1 MAPKQGRAFQP
12 LFPGLAPLGPEK
24 VGEPSKILACD
35 PGSQKIGFAL
45 VSRAF
50 GQGGSSRA
58 IAQAWQIR
66 AKGSDPLEARIL
78 TLCTQ
83 ARPIMR
89 AALEAGASCLVIERS
104 APISRGGKGTGALN
118 VAWVMGLALGAIA
131 GAWSLSG
138 APCHYVQASA
148 WRSALKGFLVPVGHD
163 YKAPAIQLCRT
174 AFGLDQ
180 IEEDAAQ
187 AVCLGYAC
195 LFKSALLSGEEEP

>member
-1 MAPKQGRAFQP
+1 MKKPKNRAFVP
-12 LFPGLAPLGPEK
+12 LFPGLAPLPPEK
-24 VGEPSKILACD
+24 PGEPSKILACD
-35 PGSQKIGFAL
+35 PGSQKIGLAL

-50 GQGGSSRA
+50 EKGGPRA
-58 IAQAWQIR
+58 VAQAWQIKAR
-66 AKGSDPLEARIL
+66 TADPLHLRIQS
-78 TLCTQ
+78 LCAQ

-89 AALEAGASCLVIERS
+89 QALDAGATCLVIERS

-138 APCHYVQASA
+138 APCHYIQASA
-148 WRSALKGFLVPVGHD
+148 WRSALKGFLVPEERD

-195 LFKSALLSGEEEP
+195 LFKPSLLDSEEGP

>member
-1 MAPKQGRAFQP
+1 MKKSMPLPRQ
-12 LFPGLAPLGPEK
+12 LFPGLAPLGPERA
-24 VGEPSKILACD
+24 GEPSKILACD

-45 VSRAF
+45 VARAF
-50 GQGGSSRA
+50 DQRGSRA

-66 AKGSDPLEARIL
+66 AKASDPLEARIL

-83 ARPIMR
+83 ARTIMR
-89 AALEAGASCLVIERS
+89 QALEAGASCLVIERS

-131 GAWSLSG
+131 GIWSLSG

-148 WRSALKGFLVPVGHD
+148 WRSALKGFLVPVEHD
-163 YKAPAIQLCRT
+163 YKAPAIQLCKT
-174 AFGLDQ
+174 AFGMDT

-195 LFKSALLSGEEEP
+195 LLKPSLLAGKEDL

>member
-1 MAPKQGRAFQP
+1 MSKAKPAFQGH
-12 LFPGLAPLGPEK
+12 LWRSAPLGLEK
-24 VGEPSKILACD
+24 EGAPSKILACD

-45 VSRAF
+45 VSRTPDI
-50 GQGGSSRA
+50 GLKWRA
-58 IAQAWQIR
+58 TAQAWQIR
-66 AKGSDPLEARIL
+66 AKASDPLEARIL

-148 WRSALKGFLVPVGHD
+148 WRSALKGFLVPVERD

-174 AFGLDQ
+174 AFGLDA

-195 LFKSALLSGEEEP
+195 LFKPALLAGKEDL